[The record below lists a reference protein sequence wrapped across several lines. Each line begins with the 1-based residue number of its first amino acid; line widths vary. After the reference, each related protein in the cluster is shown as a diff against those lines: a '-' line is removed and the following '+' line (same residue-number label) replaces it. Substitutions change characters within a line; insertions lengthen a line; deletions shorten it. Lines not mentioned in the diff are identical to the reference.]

1 MHQGCASKSTL
12 LCFFHLNFKVDVNV
26 VLYLQRQ
33 LFHALSGYLQIITN
47 TPGSMRIPISK
58 RIDIPQSS
66 LFRLKWFCDPKS
78 KLQRLTVS

>member
-1 MHQGCASKSTL
+1 MHQGYASESTL
-12 LCFFHLNFKVDVNV
+12 LCLFHLNFKVDVNV

-66 LFRLKWFCDPKS
+66 PSVVTEWIGFPSLAFS
-78 KLQRLTVS
+78 Y

>member
-1 MHQGCASKSTL
+1 MHQGYASESTL

-47 TPGSMRIPISK
+47 TPGSMRTLISK

-66 LFRLKWFCDPKS
+66 LSVVTGWIGFPSLAFS
-78 KLQRLTVS
+78 Y